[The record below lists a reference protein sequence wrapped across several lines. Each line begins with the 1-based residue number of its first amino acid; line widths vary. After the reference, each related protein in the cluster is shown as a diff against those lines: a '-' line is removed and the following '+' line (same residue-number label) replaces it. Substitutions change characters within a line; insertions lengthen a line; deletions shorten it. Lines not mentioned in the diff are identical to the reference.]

1 MIIEVRKLLTK
12 GKYEGTFAFDFVP
25 EKDKILVPLSSIDK
39 VDVEGKYEIYD
50 DDSVGVTFTLKYNLK
65 GQCSYCLADAEQ
77 AIEYSTEVLFVTE
90 KNDCDNYVYDG
101 VKVDLKVAV
110 DDALLFSQPA
120 VLLCK
125 EGCEGIKIN

>member
-1 MIIEVRKLLTK
+1 MVIEVKKLVGK
-12 GKYEGTFAFDFVP
+12 GKYTGEFAFDYVP
-25 EKDKILVPLSSIDK
+25 DADKVLVPLSKIDK
-39 VDVEGKYEIYD
+39 VRVEGSFEIFD
-50 DDSVGVTFTLKYNLK
+50 DDSVGVNFTLSYTLR

-77 AIEYSTEVLFVTE
+77 QIGYSSEVLFVTD
-90 KNDCDNYVYDG
+90 KDDCDNYVYDG
-101 VKVDLKVAV
+101 IKADLKVAV

>member
-1 MIIEVRKLLTK
+1 MIIEVRKLLNK
-12 GKYEGTFAFDFVP
+12 GKYTGGLSFDFIP
-25 EKDKILVPLSSIDK
+25 EKDKVLVPLSTIDK
-39 VDVEGKYEIYD
+39 VSVEGEFEIYD
-50 DDSVGVTFTLKYNLK
+50 DDSVGVTFTLKYILK
-65 GQCSYCLADAEQ
+65 GQCSYCLADAGQ
-77 AIEYSTEVLFVTE
+77 PVEYSAEVLFVTD

-101 VKVDLKVAV
+101 IKVDLKVAV